1 MATLEQLRFECNW
14 SKNEMAREAKIDF
27 TTLNRAIHGESIA
40 QRTADKLAFAISR
53 QLGRPI
59 RATDIEGLNIAS

>member
-1 MATLEQLRFECNW
+1 MTLEQFRFECNW

-27 TTLNRAIHGESIA
+27 STLQRALNGESIA
-40 QRTADKLAFAISR
+40 ARTADKLAFAISK

-59 RATDIEGLNIAS
+59 RATDIEGLNIST